1 MGLRP
6 GAGSGALSTPALL
19 ASALVV
25 GFVHALEPDHVAA
38 VTAFV
43 SRDPRPG
50 TGARHGIRW
59 GVGHALAVLLAGGAV
74 VALELRVP
82 EGASSVLEAA
92 VGAAL
97 VGLGVWAL
105 RGAREIHLHRRAGD
119 GDRPARVHAHPGGC
133 GEGGHPHPPGEGSG
147 HAATVVGA
155 LHGLAG
161 TAPAAALA
169 SVTFTESRLA
179 GGGYLLLFG
188 LGTVAGMAVYA
199 FVAGLLYRRAGRAS
213 AGLLRGLVGVTGV
226 AGLGVGLL
234 WIARALGTGGG

>member
-6 GAGSGALSTPALL
+6 GPGGGALSTPVLL
-19 ASALVV
+19 ASAVVV
-25 GFVHALEPDHVAA
+25 GFVHALEPDHLVA

-50 TGARHGIRW
+50 NGARHGIRW
-59 GVGHALAVLLAGGAV
+59 GLGHALAVLLAGGVV
-74 VALELRVP
+74 VAFELRVP
-82 EGASSVLEAA
+82 EGASALLEAA

-97 VGLGVWAL
+97 LGLGAWAL
-105 RGAREIHLHRRAGD
+105 RGAREIHLHRRAGG
-119 GDRPARVHAHPGGC
+119 GDRPARVHAHPGG
-133 GEGGHPHPPGEGSG
+133 GEAGGHRHPPGEGRG
-147 HAATVVGA
+147 RAAMVVGA

-169 SVTFTESRLA
+169 SVTFTDSRLA

-213 AGLLRGLVGVTGV
+213 AGLLRGLVRVTGLAAV
-226 AGLGVGLL
+226 GVGLL
-234 WIARALGTGGG
+234 WILRALGIGGA